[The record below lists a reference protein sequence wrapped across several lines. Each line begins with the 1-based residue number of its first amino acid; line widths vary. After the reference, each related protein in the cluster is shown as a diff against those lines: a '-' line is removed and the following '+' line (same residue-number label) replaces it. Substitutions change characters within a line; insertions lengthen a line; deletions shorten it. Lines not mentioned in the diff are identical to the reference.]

1 MNQDATF
8 HAILSTAQDLF
19 ERPITEQDDF
29 FSLGG
34 DSLNAVELAARLE
47 DLLGLELDLHTLWD
61 AETFMGFAARLA
73 EECSAGLAP
82 DRELSL

>member
-1 MNQDATF
+1 MKKDAIF
-8 HAILSTAQDLF
+8 QAIVAAAEDLF

-47 DLLGLELDLHTLWD
+47 DLLGIELDLHTLWD
-61 AETFMGFAARLA
+61 AETFLGFAAELA
-73 EECSAGLAP
+73 EECGAGLVL
-82 DRELSL
+82 DRESSR